1 MRGSLQAFNSDEEED
16 EFEDLAGFVATKEQ
30 KIEYVRAA
38 ARRKAEATG
47 SEVPLL
53 LDPKKILEYI
63 EIWAVKPD
71 TPLDDLDIPKNIKFY
86 VQQFLINEIHHRDL
100 KTQLSKQLAKVHRV
114 FRKKPVANVTTEE
127 FVAYQAEV
135 QRVTAEYDAKCSY
148 IGKTKERMSRQMA
161 NLMKLHQPQASVP
174 PTASTPQT
182 DQTESCSKPQ
192 VNI

>member
-16 EFEDLAGFVATKEQ
+16 EFEDLAGFVATEEQ

-63 EIWAVKPD
+63 EIWAEKPD

-114 FRKKPVANVTTEE
+114 FRKKLVAIVTPEE
-127 FVAYQAEV
+127 FAAYQDEV
-135 QRVTAEYDAKCSY
+135 QRLTAEYDAKCAY
-148 IGKTKERMSRQMA
+148 IGKTKERMSRQMT
-161 NLMKLHQPQASVP
+161 NLMK
-174 PTASTPQT
+174 
-182 DQTESCSKPQ
+182 
-192 VNI
+192 